1 MAPEQIQGEA
11 VDARGDIFSF
21 GIVLYEMLTGH
32 LPFRGEHEAA
42 MMYSIVNEEPA
53 QLQKFLPDVSPELI
67 HIVGTALEK
76 DPNDRYQSAA
86 DMVRDL
92 RRVRKQTSHVV
103 RSSVTALPEA
113 EPPTFTRPSVS
124 RIVWIAVTSVILI
137 IVGVRLYVL
146 FRPTESI
153 TPVPEMKF
161 NRLTATGKVNNVVI
175 SPEERFIVYSQS
187 EKGKQSLWMRQ
198 IATASTIQILPPA
211 DVYFRGLTLS
221 KDGNYLY
228 YVVIEV
234 GNPVLS
240 LHKVPLLGG
249 TSKKLLDDVQ
259 SPISLSPDEKQFTF
273 TRYYPKS
280 GEFALVVA
288 NEDGSGERILAT
300 HKGDKFF
307 IGKPSWSPDGETIVC
322 MLGDWAGGSHY
333 NPVAVQVKDGSEK
346 PVTSHRWQ
354 DVAGADWFHDGSGF
368 VVAGQEKGSTV
379 TQLWSVQLK
388 DGGVRRITNDLNNY
402 STVSLSQDSRTMC
415 TIQSEDRSNLWIVP
429 RADAS
434 KAVQITSGKEEGQSQ
449 MAFTAD
455 GRIVYSNLSGG
466 NGDIWICNADG
477 SNQKQLTMESS
488 NEYQLAVSPD
498 GGTVFFVSDRSGI
511 PNIWKIQIDGSK
523 PQQMTSGGDDYF
535 PEVSSDGKWL
545 YFSSWDTGPFL
556 VMKIPVEG
564 GEPTTVFSKGASY
577 YPKPS
582 PDGKLLAFVFQDD
595 QRLGKP
601 QILIMPSAGG
611 EVVKKFELPTTA
623 NSMFQWTA
631 DSRAISYIYARE
643 DVSNIWVQ
651 ALSGGEPR
659 KLTDFKSDY
668 IFSHAWSPDGKQ
680 LAVARGQRT
689 SDVVL
694 ISNFR

>member
-1 MAPEQIQGEA
+1 
-11 VDARGDIFSF
+11 
-21 GIVLYEMLTGH
+21 
-32 LPFRGEHEAA
+32 
-42 MMYSIVNEEPA
+42 
-53 QLQKFLPDVSPELI
+53 
-67 HIVGTALEK
+67 
-76 DPNDRYQSAA
+76 
-86 DMVRDL
+86 
-92 RRVRKQTSHVV
+92 
-103 RSSVTALPEA
+103 
-113 EPPTFTRPSVS
+113 
-124 RIVWIAVTSVILI
+124 
-137 IVGVRLYVL
+137 
-146 FRPTESI
+146 
-153 TPVPEMKF
+153 
-161 NRLTATGKVNNVVI
+161 
-175 SPEERFIVYSQS
+175 
-187 EKGKQSLWMRQ
+187 
-198 IATASTIQILPPA
+198 
-211 DVYFRGLTLS
+211 
-221 KDGNYLY
+221 
-228 YVVIEV
+228 
-234 GNPVLS
+234 
-240 LHKVPLLGG
+240 
-249 TSKKLLDDVQ
+249 
-259 SPISLSPDEKQFTF
+259 
-273 TRYYPKS
+273 
-280 GEFALVVA
+280 
-288 NEDGSGERILAT
+288 
-300 HKGDKFF
+300 
-307 IGKPSWSPDGETIVC
+307 
-322 MLGDWAGGSHY
+322 LGDYEGGFHY
-333 NPVAVQVKDGSEK
+333 TPIAVQVKDGSEK
-346 PVTSHRWQ
+346 PVTSHRWH
-354 DVAGADWFHDGSGF
+354 DAAGVDWFHDGSGL

-388 DGGVRRITNDLNNY
+388 DGGVKRITNDLNNY

-415 TIQSEDRSNLWIVP
+415 TILSEDRSNLWIVP

-434 KAVQITSGKEEGQSQ
+434 KAVQITSGKEEGLSR
-449 MAFTAD
+449 MTFTAD

-488 NEYQLAVSPD
+488 GEFQPAVSPD

-523 PQQMTSGGDDYF
+523 PQQLTFGGEDYF
-535 PEVSSDGKWL
+535 PEVSVDGKWL

-611 EVVKKFELPTTA
+611 EVVKKFELPTAA
-623 NSMFQWTA
+623 NSTFQWTT
-631 DSRAISYIYARE
+631 DSRMISYIYTRE

-651 ALSGGEPR
+651 ALNGGEPR